1 MPGEK
6 CGLDAILA
14 RLREAKLVKTLRGP
28 GGGYA
33 LSRPP
38 EEISVEEVVK
48 VLEGGLVIV
57 PCLDETYNCSK
68 MEACPTRKVWET
80 VSSVIENTLGGITL
94 ADLLTGQK

>member
-48 VLEGGLVIV
+48 VLEGGLVMV
-57 PCLDETYNCSK
+57 PCLDDLQLQQDGG
-68 MEACPTRKVWET
+68 
-80 VSSVIENTLGGITL
+80 VS
-94 ADLLTGQK
+94 DQKSMGNRFIGH